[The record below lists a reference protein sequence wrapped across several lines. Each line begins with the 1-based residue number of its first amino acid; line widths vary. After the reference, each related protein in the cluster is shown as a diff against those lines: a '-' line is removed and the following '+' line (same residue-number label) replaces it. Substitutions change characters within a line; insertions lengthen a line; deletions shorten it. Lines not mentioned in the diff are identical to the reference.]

1 MKNLFLILML
11 FLASCGFEPI
21 YVKKNQS
28 ILEFNN
34 IILIG
39 DNKINRQIISA
50 VGLEETSSN
59 QNELIL
65 KSNYTVE
72 ETSKNS
78 KGKVETYRSSIN
90 LQLIIS
96 NLKVFHSNME

>member
-1 MKNLFLILML
+1 MKKLFLILML

-39 DNKINRQIISA
+39 DNKINRQI
-50 VGLEETSSN
+50 
-59 QNELIL
+59 
-65 KSNYTVE
+65 
-72 ETSKNS
+72 
-78 KGKVETYRSSIN
+78 YR
-90 LQLIIS
+90 
-96 NLKVFHSNME
+96 